1 MGTNSKSVAG
11 KARSSRN
18 EQVAM
23 SETHHVP
30 AILQPKKRA
39 RFLKLIAIFKILQG
53 VLLLALGSSLFF
65 LNSRTLWLEKISD
78 WADEELLLHHSRAV
92 LFLLN
97 KLQDALAGGQLRATA
112 LLAFFYSAIL
122 FTEGFGV
129 YFQKRWAEFLMVF
142 ATGALIPLEVR
153 HIWHRP
159 SPAAIIILLVNCF
172 IVWFLYRI
180 LRRDAERGEVASEP
194 EVARVG

>member
-1 MGTNSKSVAG
+1 V
-11 KARSSRN
+11 RS
-18 EQVAM
+18 EFPM
-23 SETHHVP
+23 TETKHVP
-30 AILQPKKRA
+30 AILRQPKRV

-53 VLLLALGSSLFF
+53 VLLLALGFSLFF
-65 LNSRTLWLEKISD
+65 LNSRTVWLEQISD
-78 WADEELLLHHSRAV
+78 WADEELLLHHSRTV
-92 LFLLN
+92 LYLLN

-112 LLAFFYSAIL
+112 LLASFYAAIL

-142 ATGALIPLEVR
+142 ATGALIPLEAR

-159 SPAAIIILLVNCF
+159 SLAAIAILIVNCF

-180 LRRDAERGEVASEP
+180 LRRDVERRHVPSEP
-194 EVARVG
+194 EVARIG

>member
-1 MGTNSKSVAG
+1 MKSAVDTFPAKG
-11 KARSSRN
+11 SQNPPVILRQERS
-18 EQVAM
+18 V
-23 SETHHVP
+23 
-30 AILQPKKRA
+30 

-53 VLLLALGSSLFF
+53 ILLVALGFSLFF
-65 LNSRTLWLEKISD
+65 LNSRTTWMDQISD

-92 LFLLN
+92 LYLLN
-97 KLQDALAGGQLRATA
+97 KLQDVLAEGQLRVTG

-153 HIWHRP
+153 HILHRP
-159 SPAAIIILLVNCF
+159 SATAIAILVVNCF

-180 LRRDAERGEVASEP
+180 LRRDDVRRHLPAPR
-194 EVARVG
+194 EVARVV

>member
-1 MGTNSKSVAG
+1 
-11 KARSSRN
+11 
-18 EQVAM
+18 M
-23 SETHHVP
+23 SETKHVP
-30 AILQPKKRA
+30 AILRQPKRV

-53 VLLLALGSSLFF
+53 VLLLALGFSLFF
-65 LNSRTLWLEKISD
+65 LNSRTLWLEQISN

-92 LFLLN
+92 MYLLN
-97 KLQDALAGGQLRATA
+97 KLQDALAEGQLRATA

-122 FTEGFGV
+122 FTEGIGV

-159 SPAAIIILLVNCF
+159 TLAAIIILIVNCF

-180 LRRDAERGEVASEP
+180 LKRDAERRHLPSSP
-194 EVARVG
+194 EIARIS

>member
-1 MGTNSKSVAG
+1 MSVPPPVT
-11 KARSSRN
+11 R
-18 EQVAM
+18 
-23 SETHHVP
+23 ETKHVP
-30 AILQPKKRA
+30 AILRRPERV

-53 VLLLALGSSLFF
+53 VLLLALGFSLFF
-65 LNSRTLWLEKISD
+65 LNSRTVWLEQISD

-92 LFLLN
+92 MYLLN
-97 KLQDALAGGQLRATA
+97 KLQDALAEGQLRVTG
-112 LLAFFYSAIL
+112 LLAFFYAAVL

-159 SPAAIIILLVNCF
+159 TAAAIIILVVNCF

-180 LRRDAERGEVASEP
+180 LRRDAQRHRVPSQAEVAEIT
-194 EVARVG
+194 

>member
-1 MGTNSKSVAG
+1 MSV
-11 KARSSRN
+11 
-18 EQVAM
+18 QPP
-23 SETHHVP
+23 ETAETKHAP
-30 AILQPKKRA
+30 AILRRPERV
-39 RFLKLIAIFKILQG
+39 RFLKLIAVFKILQG
-53 VLLLALGSSLFF
+53 VLLLAAGFSLFF
-65 LNSRTLWLEKISD
+65 LNSRTLWLEQISD

-92 LFLLN
+92 MYLLN
-97 KLQDALAGGQLRATA
+97 KLQDALAEGQLRVTG
-112 LLAFFYSAIL
+112 LLAFFYAAVL

-159 SPAAIIILLVNCF
+159 TPAAIIILIVNCF

-180 LRRDAERGEVASEP
+180 LRRDAERHRVAPRAEVAKIT
-194 EVARVG
+194 

>member
-1 MGTNSKSVAG
+1 MKFAVETSPAKESQQPPVILRQERSV
-11 KARSSRN
+11 
-18 EQVAM
+18 
-23 SETHHVP
+23 
-30 AILQPKKRA
+30 

-53 VLLLALGSSLFF
+53 ILLVALGFSLFF
-65 LNSRTLWLEKISD
+65 LNSRTAWMDQISD

-92 LFLLN
+92 LYLLN
-97 KLQDALAGGQLRATA
+97 KLQDALAEGQLRVTG
-112 LLAFFYSAIL
+112 LLAFFYSAVL

-159 SPAAIIILLVNCF
+159 TAATIAILVVNCF
-172 IVWFLYRI
+172 IVWFLYRT
-180 LRRDAERGEVASEP
+180 LRRDDERRHLPAPP
-194 EVARVG
+194 EVARVV

>member
-1 MGTNSKSVAG
+1 MNSVQGLPIA
-11 KARSSRN
+11 
-18 EQVAM
+18 
-23 SETHHVP
+23 ETSHVP
-30 AILQPKKRA
+30 AILRTPKRV

-53 VLLLALGSSLFF
+53 VLLLALGFSLFF
-65 LNSRTLWLEKISD
+65 LNSRTLWLEQISD

-92 LFLLN
+92 LYLLN
-97 KLQDALAGGQLRATA
+97 KLQDALAEGQLRVTA
-112 LLAFFYSAIL
+112 LLAFFYAAVL

-153 HIWHRP
+153 HVWHRP
-159 SPAAIIILLVNCF
+159 SVAAITILVVNCF

-180 LRRDAERGEVASEP
+180 LRRDAEKRRHISAQP
-194 EVARVG
+194 EMARVR

>member
-1 MGTNSKSVAG
+1 MNSVQ
-11 KARSSRN
+11 
-18 EQVAM
+18 ELPIT
-23 SETHHVP
+23 ETPHVP
-30 AILQPKKRA
+30 AILRTPKRV

-53 VLLLALGSSLFF
+53 VLLLALGFSLFF
-65 LNSRTLWLEKISD
+65 LNSRTLWLEQISD

-92 LFLLN
+92 LYLLN
-97 KLQDALAGGQLRATA
+97 KLQDVLAEGALRATA
-112 LLAFFYSAIL
+112 LLAFFYTAIL

-153 HIWHRP
+153 HVWHRP
-159 SPAAIIILLVNCF
+159 SVTAITILVVNCF

-180 LRRDAERGEVASEP
+180 LRRDAEKRRLVSSQP
-194 EVARVG
+194 EMVRTG

>member
-1 MGTNSKSVAG
+1 MSVQAP
-11 KARSSRN
+11 
-18 EQVAM
+18 
-23 SETHHVP
+23 ETAKTKHVP
-30 AILQPKKRA
+30 AILRRPERV

-53 VLLLALGSSLFF
+53 VLLLALGFSLFF
-65 LNSRTLWLEKISD
+65 LNSRTVWLEQISD

-92 LFLLN
+92 MYLLN
-97 KLQDALAGGQLRATA
+97 KLQDALAEGQLRVTG
-112 LLAFFYSAIL
+112 LLAFFYAAVL

-159 SPAAIIILLVNCF
+159 TAAAIVILVVNCF

-180 LRRDAERGEVASEP
+180 LRRDAERHRVPQQAEVAEIT
-194 EVARVG
+194 

>member
-1 MGTNSKSVAG
+1 
-11 KARSSRN
+11 
-18 EQVAM
+18 M
-23 SETHHVP
+23 SISPPVTRETKHVP
-30 AILQPKKRA
+30 AILRRPERV

-53 VLLLALGSSLFF
+53 VLLLALGFSLFF
-65 LNSRTLWLEKISD
+65 LNSRTVWLEQISD

-92 LFLLN
+92 MYLLN
-97 KLQDALAGGQLRATA
+97 KLQDALAEGQLRVTG
-112 LLAFFYSAIL
+112 LLAFFYAAVL

-159 SPAAIIILLVNCF
+159 TAAAIIILIVNCF

-180 LRRDAERGEVASEP
+180 LRRDAERHRVPPPAEVAEIT
-194 EVARVG
+194 

>member
-1 MGTNSKSVAG
+1 MNSVQELPNA
-11 KARSSRN
+11 
-18 EQVAM
+18 
-23 SETHHVP
+23 ETKQVP
-30 AILQPKKRA
+30 ANLQKPRRI

-53 VLLLALGSSLFF
+53 VLLLALGFSLFF
-65 LNSRTLWLEKISD
+65 LNSRTLWLEQISD

-92 LFLLN
+92 LYLLN
-97 KLQDALAGGQLRATA
+97 KLQDALAEGQLRATG
-112 LLAFFYSAIL
+112 LLAFFYAAVL

-153 HIWHRP
+153 HVWHRP
-159 SPAAIIILLVNCF
+159 SVAAITILVVNCF

-180 LRRDAERGEVASEP
+180 LRRDAEKRRHAAAPP
-194 EVARVG
+194 EIGRVS